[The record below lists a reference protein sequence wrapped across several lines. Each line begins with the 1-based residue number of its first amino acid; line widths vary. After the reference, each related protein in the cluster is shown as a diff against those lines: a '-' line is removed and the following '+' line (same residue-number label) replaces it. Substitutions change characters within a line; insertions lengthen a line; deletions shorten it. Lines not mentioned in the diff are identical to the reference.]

1 MAPATRPRNA
11 PPRVGVLMGT
21 ALLGLESAVS
31 STPPLVAPQ
40 SPPTPPTSGTR
51 DTPAATL
58 LAVPEVV
65 PSPSAKPLTMS
76 AN

>member
-31 STPPLVAPQ
+31 LPPPPVAPP
-40 SPPTPPTSGTR
+40 SPPTRPTSGTR
-51 DTPAATL
+51 ATPAASL
-58 LAVPEVV
+58 PPAPLPA
-65 PSPSAKPLTMS
+65 PST
-76 AN
+76 